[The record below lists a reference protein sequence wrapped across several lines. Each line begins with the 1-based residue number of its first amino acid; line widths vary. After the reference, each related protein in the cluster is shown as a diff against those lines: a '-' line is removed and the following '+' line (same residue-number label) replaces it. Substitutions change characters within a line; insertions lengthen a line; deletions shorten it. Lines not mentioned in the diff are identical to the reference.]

1 MIGWRW
7 SFDSTAFMTFTF
19 LNVQVVEIKPYNGL
33 MLEIL
38 PHPALYMYI
47 YFPSSYLT
55 VIGINKIALMFA
67 K

>member
-1 MIGWRW
+1 
-7 SFDSTAFMTFTF
+7 MTFTF
-19 LNVQVVEIKPYNGL
+19 VNVQVVEMKPYNGL

-38 PHPALYMYI
+38 PHPALYI
-47 YFPSSYLT
+47 YFASSYLT

>member
-19 LNVQVVEIKPYNGL
+19 VNVQDVEMYKPYKYGL

-38 PHPALYMYI
+38 PHPALYI
-47 YFPSSYLT
+47 YFASSYLT
-55 VIGINKIALMFA
+55 IVGINKIALMFA